1 MILIADNL
9 QITQPA
15 VEGAITNLNPKPIQE
30 LVLACQ
36 KAGAQMIDINTG
48 PLPREGD
55 KKMAFLVNTVQEV
68 CNLPIV
74 LDTINPLA
82 IEAGLKAARNKV
94 IINGFSPEPHK
105 LEQILPLAKQYEADI
120 IGFLLT
126 PQGKVLPNAD
136 DRLQTAVELLAACE
150 NIGLDKRHLI
160 IDPLVVPIIW
170 QDGHLQAGEVLRTI
184 QSLPDVL
191 GFEVKTVVG
200 LSNLTAGAGGHPKR
214 PLLEQVYLSML
225 AAAGLDMVLLD
236 IFHAATTAAAKA
248 ADALIGGK
256 PFAWDGL

>member
-36 KAGAQMIDINTG
+36 KAGAQMIDINAG
-48 PLPREGD
+48 PLSKDGD

-74 LDTINPLA
+74 LDTANHIA
-82 IEAGLKAARNKV
+82 IEAGLQAVRNPV

-105 LEQILPLAKQYEADI
+105 LQHILPLAAKYQADI
-120 IGFLLT
+120 IGYLLS
-126 PQGKVLPNAD
+126 PEGHVLPYAD
-136 DRLQTAVELLAACE
+136 DRLQAAVTLLAECE
-150 NIGLDKRHLI
+150 KVGLDRQHLI
-160 IDPLVVPIIW
+160 IDPLIVPIIW
-170 QDGHLQAGEVLRTI
+170 QDGHLQAEQVLKTI
-184 QSLPDVL
+184 RFLPDVL
-191 GFEVKTVVG
+191 GFEVRTVVG
-200 LSNLTAGAGGHPKR
+200 LSNLTAGAKGHPKR

-236 IFHAATTAAAKA
+236 IFHNQTVAAAKA
-248 ADALIGGK
+248 GDALIGGK

>member
-30 LVLACQ
+30 LVLACR
-36 KAGAQMIDINTG
+36 KAGAQMIDINPG

-74 LDTINPLA
+74 LDTINPFA
-82 IEAGLKAARNKV
+82 IEAGLKAARHKV

-105 LEQILPLAKQYEADI
+105 IEQILPLAKQYEADI

-126 PQGKVLPNAD
+126 PQGKVRSNAD
-136 DRLQTAVELLAACE
+136 D
-150 NIGLDKRHLI
+150 
-160 IDPLVVPIIW
+160 
-170 QDGHLQAGEVLRTI
+170 
-184 QSLPDVL
+184 
-191 GFEVKTVVG
+191 
-200 LSNLTAGAGGHPKR
+200 
-214 PLLEQVYLSML
+214 
-225 AAAGLDMVLLD
+225 
-236 IFHAATTAAAKA
+236 
-248 ADALIGGK
+248 
-256 PFAWDGL
+256 

>member
-30 LVLACQ
+30 
-36 KAGAQMIDINTG
+36 
-48 PLPREGD
+48 
-55 KKMAFLVNTVQEV
+55 
-68 CNLPIV
+68 
-74 LDTINPLA
+74 
-82 IEAGLKAARNKV
+82 
-94 IINGFSPEPHK
+94 
-105 LEQILPLAKQYEADI
+105 
-120 IGFLLT
+120 
-126 PQGKVLPNAD
+126 
-136 DRLQTAVELLAACE
+136 
-150 NIGLDKRHLI
+150 

-191 GFEVKTVVG
+191 GFEVKTVGG

-236 IFHAATTAAAKA
+236 IFHAETIAAANA
-248 ADALIGGK
+248 ADALIGEK